1 MIRHIACLT
10 VKHAEDLDRTRRLL
24 NRLGEIPHALAFEV
38 AANARIDPI
47 GDAADIAVYGEFA
60 DEAALAT
67 WKAKPIYQERTQ
79 VVRPLRELR
88 WSADFR
94 SALS

>member
-1 MIRHIACLT
+1 MIRHIVFFT
-10 VKHAEDLDRTRRLL
+10 VKQAEDLKAVQRLL
-24 NRLGEIPHALAFEV
+24 SRLGEIPHALAFEV

-47 GDAADIAVYGEFA
+47 GDAADIVVYAEFA
-60 DEAALAT
+60 DEAALAA
-67 WKAKPIYQERTQ
+67 WKAHPIYDETTRA
-79 VVRPLRELR
+79 VRPLRELR

>member
-1 MIRHIACLT
+1 MIRHIAFLT
-10 VKHAEDLDRTRRLL
+10 VKHAEDFDRTRRLL

-38 AANARIDPI
+38 AANPGIDPI
-47 GDAADIAVYGEFA
+47 GDAADIVVYGEFA
-60 DEAALAT
+60 DEAAVAAWRAHPT
-67 WKAKPIYQERTQ
+67 YDETTRA
-79 VVRPLRELR
+79 VHPLRERR